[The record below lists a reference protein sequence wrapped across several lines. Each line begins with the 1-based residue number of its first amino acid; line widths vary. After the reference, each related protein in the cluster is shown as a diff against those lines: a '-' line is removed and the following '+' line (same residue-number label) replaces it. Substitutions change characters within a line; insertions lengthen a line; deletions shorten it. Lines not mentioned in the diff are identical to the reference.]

1 MREPSA
7 EEKLPA
13 RQLVRCKC
21 HLATYSAT
29 SHRAAT
35 WAHTHRGCA
44 IISLF
49 TTQACKTPAGIKL
62 LESMGWTV
70 HGDPELANLPFGL
83 VYSMSTRTLEEQ
95 ATLSI
100 VRAPTHHD

>member
-1 MREPSA
+1 MQVP
-7 EEKLPA
+7 PH
-13 RQLVRCKC
+13 C
-21 HLATYSAT
+21 
-29 SHRAAT
+29 AAT

-49 TTQACKTPAGIKL
+49 TTQAHETPAGIEL
-62 LESMGWTV
+62 LKGMAWTA
-70 HGDPELANLPFGL
+70 HGDPELAKLPFGL
-83 VYSMSTRTLEEQ
+83 LCIMSTRTLEEQ